1 MASPLLPS
9 STPLPRGFPDHS
21 TATTA
26 RRVSFAKSSAMQNER
41 LKSNLRVQT
50 DFLATSSPPSPSP
63 VAPLSRSFSY
73 PLAARGPATGP
84 KLVQALL
91 PRAESAVG
99 LSVKPPAPHPFRLSD
114 FFYKEIFGVHDIKQ
128 GDGVHLE
135 RVQNFFVVPFNT
147 EKLFLFGVL
156 LALDSFLY
164 VFTYVPLRI
173 LFACGCAVTSSFHAR
188 VFRRTHFYDL
198 MVAVIMTVGTTVLGH
213 VDMSRVYH
221 AIRGQSMIKLYVL
234 FTMIEIF
241 DRLFSSFGQ
250 DVLDSLYYTS
260 KYRLFKY

>member
-1 MASPLLPS
+1 MSSLKASKWTDS
-9 STPLPRGFPDHS
+9 DSVIN
-21 TATTA
+21 AT
-26 RRVSFAKSSAMQNER
+26 VAKSSAMQNER